1 MDPNEL
7 LLQTINENRHPL
19 QYIGK
24 MLARPDVSV
33 NFANPR
39 NHETAL
45 HVAAKRGDVELLKL
59 LISLGAHVNSG
70 TVDFMTPLHEFLL
83 LLQCWKKFFLLHRT
97 YLLSNLFIKHFVMG
111 LVQ

>member
-70 TVDFMTPLHEFLL
+70 TVDFMTPLTEFLL
-83 LLQCWKKFFLLHRT
+83 LYCSAGNNFSLFTGHMSFQIFS
-97 YLLSNLFIKHFVMG
+97 SNIL
-111 LVQ
+111 